1 MQDSGQRGT
10 IAAMP
15 SPRRIA
21 FLAFEG
27 VQTLD
32 LTGPWEVLHSAGLL
46 AERPY
51 ELIAATLDG
60 EPVRSSS
67 ALELGVDARLGS
79 IDRVDTLIVPGGS
92 GTRAAIEDP
101 ALVSEVERLAAG
113 ARRVASVCT
122 GTFLLAEAG
131 LLDGR
136 RAVTHWAACD
146 LLAERYPSID
156 VDPDPIYVRD
166 GNAIT
171 SAGVTAGIDL
181 ALALVE
187 EDHGADVALEVARW
201 LVVYAR
207 RPGGQAQFSVQLA
220 HQAPESSPLRELQTW
235 ISEHPEEDLSVS
247 ALAGRM
253 HLSERHFAR
262 LFAGQVGTSPAAYVE
277 QVRVERA
284 RQLLEAGA
292 DGLERVAARCGFRS
306 AEVMRRAFQ
315 RRVGTPPSAYRERF
329 RVAA

>member
-1 MQDSGQRGT
+1 
-10 IAAMP
+10 MP
-15 SPRRIA
+15 GPPRIA
-21 FLAFEG
+21 FVAFDG
-27 VQTLD
+27 AQTLD

-51 ELIAATLDG
+51 GLIAATLDG
-60 EPVRSSS
+60 GPVRSSS
-67 ALELGVDARLGS
+67 RLELGVDARLGS

-92 GTRAAIEDP
+92 GTRAAVEDP
-101 ALVSEVERLAAG
+101 ALISEIERLAAG
-113 ARRVASVCT
+113 ARRVAGVCT

-136 RAVTHWAACD
+136 RAATHWASCE
-146 LLAERYPSID
+146 LLAQRYPAID

-166 GNAIT
+166 GNVIT

-187 EDHGADVALEVARW
+187 EDHGPEVALEVARW

-220 HQAPESSPLRELQTW
+220 HQTPESRPLCELQAW
-235 ISEHPEEDLSVS
+235 ISEHPEADLSV
-247 ALAGRM
+247 AGLAARM

-262 LFAGQVGTSPAAYVE
+262 LFTRQVGTSPAAYVE

-284 RQLLEAGA
+284 RQLLEAGV
-292 DGLERVAARCGFRS
+292 DGLERVAERCGFRS

-329 RVAA
+329 GVAA